1 MNIRGIELLEDE
13 DAWEAATSLYI
24 MSFFNLTG
32 DDPGVF
38 DVTVSIEVTSQ
49 ISSDETLNVF
59 NRKRRLGRR
68 QEGNYE
74 REDRQHQRQLQG
86 SKNVAII
93 YDQTSSYKTTD
104 PEKYDGVYVA
114 TTPFVTRQGGE
125 AYVKT
130 LRKLSPYY
138 DDITSVGSIRTNPAD
153 GPVLGKK
160 PDVDEGGDDN
170 RTIYIIVGA
179 VCGGAVLVAA
189 LVLIVLRRRKKRREE
204 YMEPVGNGPPSSMVR
219 RMEEDMENGTSSNSE
234 FENDISIGP
243 STIASERSSITSRSN
258 RRMNNQ
264 HSSSSSSRRLN
275 NSSSSRHN
283 NSSSSRDMSR
293 RLNNSSSSHMS
304 RRSSSTSVDI
314 DSFTTDAVRGTGGT
328 THVTMI
334 HVIAPAGKLGVIVDV
349 PPSGGPAFVC
359 EIKDTCP
366 IIGQIHL
373 EDKIIAVDDED
384 VQRMTA
390 VDVSKLLARRSRN
403 EERKI
408 TVLREV
414 DEDFH
419 NSGGVDVD
427 DMSTE
432 EEVYHD
438 DEEGSTTDTDA
449 SSSILPMTKKTTL
462 PETEPLDIIAPS
474 GKLGIVLVTPEPP
487 ASPGPAYVFN
497 IRDDSPLV
505 GKVRLG
511 DKIIAVDG
519 DNVSEM
525 TAINVSKLLGSKSS
539 YKKRKITV
547 LREVGSDVGD
557 VGDVGEERASS
568 TVSDDSSSPIP
579 PPLAIDTST
588 TEDATPPL
596 LAAASTTSSSQATES
611 KIKTTTI
618 DIIAPAGKL
627 GVVVDS
633 PPNGGSAYV
642 SDIKEDSHIFGKI
655 NLGDKIISVDGE
667 DVSKLKAIHVSMLL
681 GSKSRNAK
689 RTITVLRD
697 VDNDD
702 LGEPSHLI

>member
-1 MNIRGIELLEDE
+1 
-13 DAWEAATSLYI
+13 
-24 MSFFNLTG
+24 
-32 DDPGVF
+32 
-38 DVTVSIEVTSQ
+38 
-49 ISSDETLNVF
+49 
-59 NRKRRLGRR
+59 
-68 QEGNYE
+68 
-74 REDRQHQRQLQG
+74 
-86 SKNVAII
+86 
-93 YDQTSSYKTTD
+93 
-104 PEKYDGVYVA
+104 
-114 TTPFVTRQGGE
+114 
-125 AYVKT
+125 
-130 LRKLSPYY
+130 
-138 DDITSVGSIRTNPAD
+138 
-153 GPVLGKK
+153 
-160 PDVDEGGDDN
+160 
-170 RTIYIIVGA
+170 
-179 VCGGAVLVAA
+179 
-189 LVLIVLRRRKKRREE
+189 
-204 YMEPVGNGPPSSMVR
+204 
-219 RMEEDMENGTSSNSE
+219 
-234 FENDISIGP
+234 
-243 STIASERSSITSRSN
+243 
-258 RRMNNQ
+258 
-264 HSSSSSSRRLN
+264 
-275 NSSSSRHN
+275 
-283 NSSSSRDMSR
+283 MSR
-293 RLNNSSSSHMS
+293 QSST
-304 RRSSSTSVDI
+304 TSVDI
-314 DSFTTDAVRGTGGT
+314 DSFTTDAVRGTSRT
-328 THVTMI
+328 NTHVAMI

-366 IIGQIHL
+366 IIGEIHL

-390 VDVSKLLARRSRN
+390 VNVSKLLARKSHN

-449 SSSILPMTKKTTL
+449 SSSILPMTKKPTL
-462 PETEPLDIIAPS
+462 PKTEQMDIIAPS

-505 GKVRLG
+505 GNVHLG

-519 DNVSEM
+519 DNVSKM

-557 VGDVGEERASS
+557 GGEEERATSS
-568 TVSDDSSSPIP
+568 TAVSDDTEYT
-579 PPLAIDTST
+579 LAQAITAST
-588 TEDATPPL
+588 TEDAAPPL
-596 LAAASTTSSSQATES
+596 LAAASSSTQATEATATTTNS
-611 KIKTTTI
+611 SETKIKTTTI

-633 PPNGGSAYV
+633 PPEGGSAYV
-642 SDIKEDSHIFGKI
+642 SDIKVESHIFGKI
-655 NLGDKIISVDGE
+655 NLGDRIISVDGE

-702 LGEPSHLI
+702 EGEPSYLV